1 MTERDPGTLRAD
13 MDAMLLF
20 LAVVQLNS
28 YSAAAIRFGL
38 TRSAVSKR
46 VARLEETLGLRLLHR
61 TTRQVTP
68 TEAGLRFMEHCSR
81 LQELLDQ
88 AQADM
93 GDLAAV
99 PVGTVRINA
108 PVVFGE
114 LYLAEPIASFQEANP
129 RVKVQ
134 LTLSDARVDPVALG
148 LDFVVRIG
156 PVSDESLVARPLL
169 RSRLVTCGSPAYF
182 QRFGRPEHPTDLLGH
197 RCLRYLH
204 IPADREWTYEVD
216 DQLVNCMGTVPF
228 EADSGLALRG
238 AALAG
243 IGLAHLP
250 SFYLDRPLRSGALI
264 AVLDAFE
271 PPDFPANLVYASRKH
286 QPAAVRA
293 LLAHLLAW
301 FQRVPL
307 EASQARGC

>member
-1 MTERDPGTLRAD
+1 MTAREPGGLRGD
-13 MDAMLLF
+13 LDAMLIF
-20 LAVVQLNS
+20 LAVVQHSS
-28 YSAAAIRFGL
+28 YSAAAARFGL

-46 VARLEETLGLRLLHR
+46 VSRLEEQLGLRLLHR

-68 TEAGLRFMEHCSR
+68 TEAGLRFMEHCGR
-81 LQELLDQ
+81 LVEVLDQ
-88 AQADM
+88 AEAEL
-93 GDLAAV
+93 GDLAHE
-99 PVGTVRINA
+99 PVGTVRVNA

-114 LYLAEPIASFQEANP
+114 LYLAEPIASFQQANP

-148 LDFVVRIG
+148 LDLVIRIG
-156 PVSDESLVARPLL
+156 PVADDSLVARPLL
-169 RSRLVTCGSPAYF
+169 RSRLVTCGSPAYL
-182 QRFGRPEHPTDLLGH
+182 QRFGRPERPAELLGH

-204 IPADREWTYEVD
+204 LAAEREWAYAVD
-216 DQLVNCMGTVPF
+216 GQLVSCMGAVPF
-228 EADSGLALRG
+228 ETDSGLALRG

-250 SFYLDRPLRSGALI
+250 SFYLEEPLRTGALV
-264 AVLDAFE
+264 AVLQPFE

-293 LLAHLLAW
+293 LMGHLLAW

-307 EASQARGC
+307 DASPPPLG